1 MGNFKFWKKFAN
13 IFKIE
18 KMKWLLL
25 LSFVSAEVPIY
36 SPKEVRASKVVS
48 FKILSPDF
56 LTSFILDGWKYTIF
70 QIGKSHETSISI
82 VLFWTI

>member
-25 LSFVSAEVPIY
+25 LSFVSGEVPIY
-36 SPKEVRASKVVS
+36 SPKEVRVCQKWFVSK
-48 FKILSPDF
+48 FYHQIFILKTF
-56 LTSFILDGWKYTIF
+56 SFILDGHLYYD
-70 QIGKSHETSISI
+70 
-82 VLFWTI
+82 